1 MMLAAFRDGCHGLAT
16 KSESTHLG
24 QDSPNRNVVAL
35 AGGVGGA
42 KLSHGLAAVLPDSA
56 LTVIVNT
63 ADDFDHLGLR
73 MCTDL
78 DTVLYTLSNRE
89 NPATG
94 WGIDGDTRVTLDALA
109 RYGQDPWFMVGDHD
123 FATHIFRTARLR
135 AGETLS
141 QVTAQ
146 LAKASGISASVVP
159 MTDNRVA
166 TLIETAA
173 GRLDFQDYFVARRQQ
188 DEVLGVHFA
197 GIDQALPAPGVI
209 GAIAD
214 SELVV
219 IAPSNPIVSIGPILA
234 VAGVRQALETTSALR
249 IGVSP
254 IIGGKAL
261 KGPADRMLASLGH
274 EVSSVGVA
282 RIYEGLLDLFVIDNT
297 DSTLAPQ
304 IEALGM
310 AVLITDTIMSDRGKR
325 AALARSILDLKR
337 PVT

>member
-1 MMLAAFRDGCHGLAT
+1 M

-24 QDSPNRNVVAL
+24 QDSPNRTVVAL

-42 KLSHGLAAVLPDSA
+42 KLSHGLAAVLPEA
-56 LTVIVNT
+56 GLTVIVNT

-89 NPATG
+89 NPVTG

-109 RYGQDPWFMVGDHD
+109 EYGQDPWFMVGDHD
-123 FATHIFRTARLR
+123 FATHIFRTERLQ
-135 AGETLS
+135 AGETLT
-141 QVTAQ
+141 QVTAR
-146 LAKASGISASVVP
+146 LATASGLSSTLIP
-159 MTDNRVA
+159 MTNDRVA
-166 TLIETAA
+166 TLIETAE

-188 DEVLGVHFA
+188 DVVLGVRFD
-197 GIDQALPAPGVI
+197 GIAHASPAPGVI
-209 GAIAD
+209 EAIAD
-214 SELVV
+214 SDVVV
-219 IAPSNPIVSIGPILA
+219 IAPSNPVVSIGPILA
-234 VAGVRQALETTSALR
+234 VEGVGQALETTSALR

-274 EVSSVGVA
+274 EVSSLGVA
-282 RIYEGLLDLFVIDNT
+282 RIYEGLLDWFVIDDADN
-297 DSTLAPQ
+297 DLAPQ

-325 AALARSILDLKR
+325 ATLARSILDVKW
-337 PVT
+337 PTS